1 MIIGTTA
8 TTFGGLMR
16 MGDIIACANVVE
28 HFRKIEKNNEIKFY
42 IEKAV
47 QPFPYVR
54 EFLAWMTENTDY
66 FSAHPGEIDLPWK
79 KVNLWDYRDIA
90 GDLVSIPNNYQ
101 QQNKVVV
108 APLFDADYNI
118 YRNWP
123 HDVYIDIIKQ
133 CNELYPDWD
142 KVIVHKNLAA
152 PTGWRASYDV
162 KESLQEIMTA
172 RVYYGGDTGLSH
184 FVGALDAGP
193 EPVYYTSSRGLLHT
207 TPINW
212 YTNKKGTMRTYWL
225 DFENTKW

>member
-1 MIIGTTA
+1 MIFNIYHNC
-8 TTFGGLMR
+8 FGGPMR

-28 HFRKIEKNNEIKFY
+28 HFRKLENNSSIRFF
-42 IEKAV
+42 ISSAV
-47 QPFPYVR
+47 QPWRHVT
-54 EFLAWMTENTDY
+54 EFLTWMTENTDY
-66 FSAHPGEIDLPWK
+66 FSTQPGEIDLPWER
-79 KVNLWDYRDIA
+79 VNVWDYRDIA

-101 QQNKVVV
+101 QVNKVVV
-108 APLFDADYNI
+108 APLFDADYNL

-184 FVGALDAGP
+184 FAGALSSGP
-193 EPVYYTSSRGLLHT
+193 EPIYYTSSRGLLHT

-212 YTNKKGTMRTYWL
+212 YTNKKGQLKTYYL
-225 DFENTKW
+225 NMENSRW